1 MCGGKVNSA
10 SIRPRILTG
19 HMVMISLISVHGQSE
34 HVWTKDLREHASQG
48 LCRRT
53 FEMTWNG
60 LQGSALHSFTKG
72 RASEKLMSRRVRSSD
87 AKEKTVALWALSSQ
101 NLFGS
106 SNEVA
111 TGFLRIFACAV
122 PRRTASTA
130 LPRRMATPGGH
141 WPRPATTKTRYQAE
155 AGQDIIIL
163 SNNYQYTSS

>member
-87 AKEKTVALWALSSQ
+87 AKEKNCGTVGSVFTESVWLIERSCNRFSADFCLCSSEE
-101 NLFGS
+101 NCFHS
-106 SNEVA
+106 
-111 TGFLRIFACAV
+111 
-122 PRRTASTA
+122 
-130 LPRRMATPGGH
+130 
-141 WPRPATTKTRYQAE
+141 TTKTDGHSGRALAAPCNYENSVPSRGRPRYNN
-155 AGQDIIIL
+155 II
-163 SNNYQYTSS
+163 